1 MIYKVNLIPQER
13 ITVIRCSQGDTS
25 LRRFTFQ
32 LLVGSSEYALTDEDI
47 TYIQSNGAEHSCT
60 ISDGLAVLD
69 AYADMT
75 TDPGAY
81 RAKLKIEDSGGGI
94 LYSAAF
100 IMEVEPA

>member
-1 MIYKVNLIPQER
+1 MIYIVNLIPQER
-13 ITVIRCSQGDTS
+13 ITVIRCSAGDTS
-25 LRRFTFQ
+25 LRRFEFR
-32 LLVGSSEYALTDEDI
+32 LMVSASEYALTDETV
-47 TYIQSNGAEHSCT
+47 TYIQSNGAEHQCT
-60 ISDGLAVLD
+60 VTNGLAVLD